1 MSPTKTELVPKTG
14 GKQNAPE
21 KESKGTKMKY
31 EIVGIAHAVG
41 DFTPPAGKN
50 ADTVRHYDVHLH
62 RKGTILY
69 CGSIGFML

>member
-1 MSPTKTELVPKTG
+1 
-14 GKQNAPE
+14 
-21 KESKGTKMKY
+21 MKY

-50 ADTVRHYDVHLH
+50 AHTVRHYDVHLH
-62 RKGTILY
+62 RKGTIPY

>member
-1 MSPTKTELVPKTG
+1 
-14 GKQNAPE
+14 
-21 KESKGTKMKY
+21 MKY

-62 RKGTILY
+62 RKGTIPY
-69 CGSIGFML
+69 RGSIGFML

>member
-1 MSPTKTELVPKTG
+1 
-14 GKQNAPE
+14 
-21 KESKGTKMKY
+21 MKY

-62 RKGTILY
+62 RKGTIPY
-69 CGSIGFML
+69 CGSIGFKNNLACKMAALGVEKSGAAR

>member
-1 MSPTKTELVPKTG
+1 
-14 GKQNAPE
+14 
-21 KESKGTKMKY
+21 MKY

-62 RKGTILY
+62 RKGTIPY
-69 CGSIGFML
+69 CGSIGFMLYFSLYNGGARGGKIRRGTLKKKGTF

>member
-1 MSPTKTELVPKTG
+1 M
-14 GKQNAPE
+14 E
-21 KESKGTKMKY
+21 KERVQKTRC

-41 DFTPPAGKN
+41 GFTPPAGKN

-62 RKGTILY
+62 RKGTIPY

>member
-1 MSPTKTELVPKTG
+1 
-14 GKQNAPE
+14 
-21 KESKGTKMKY
+21 MKH

-62 RKGTILY
+62 RKGAIPY